1 MSKIF
6 AFCSADEEFY
16 QYDDEEMKNGYIY
29 SIYNPETDSNRVPE
43 STEKM
48 NKAARVIDPDNY
60 ERREDDCWIRLDYES
75 IIEGEPERV
84 ER

>member
-1 MSKIF
+1 MSEIF
-6 AFCSADEEFY
+6 AFCSASEEHF
-16 QYDDEEMKNGYIY
+16 QYDDEEMKDGYIY
-29 SIYNPETDSNRVPE
+29 SIYDPETDSNRVPE

-48 NKAARVIDPDNY
+48 DKAARATDPDEY
-60 ERREDDCWIRLDYES
+60 TRMGDDFWVRLDYES